1 MVREVHAAELGF
13 HQSQTLWLSVP
24 AQQFTLKPF
33 EQAHTDSGGS
43 DGARHMFAQNWS
55 TKLEYQYYNFGDVTF
70 VAAPSPAGYHVQE
83 RRTHDQVGL
92 KLPLQLGWYGGP
104 SRLLI

>member
-70 VAAPSPAGYHVQE
+70 VSAPPIVPTTFKNDEHTIKLGLNYRFNWAGMA
-83 RRTHDQVGL
+83 
-92 KLPLQLGWYGGP
+92 GP
-104 SRLLI
+104 RGY